1 MATKPKCFRRN
12 LSAIDSLAL
21 SPIYTLNIPNNMIR
35 LNCFFQATDGDQYKD
50 ALRAAVALTEK
61 SRNHAGCIAYDVFQ
75 SATRSDVF
83 MFCETWKDDASLKAH
98 SETPEFKKYVAE
110 IEACGQMKLERFE
123 F

>member
-1 MATKPKCFRRN
+1 
-12 LSAIDSLAL
+12 
-21 SPIYTLNIPNNMIR
+21 MIR
-35 LNCFFQATDGDQYKD
+35 LNCFFQAVDAAKYKD

-83 MFCETWKDDASLKAH
+83 MICETWKDQASLKAH
-98 SETPEFKKYVAE
+98 AETPEFKKYVAE

>member
-1 MATKPKCFRRN
+1 
-12 LSAIDSLAL
+12 
-21 SPIYTLNIPNNMIR
+21 MIR
-35 LNCFFQATDGDQYKD
+35 LTCFFQAADAAKYND

-98 SETPEFKKYVAE
+98 AETPEFKKYVVE

>member
-1 MATKPKCFRRN
+1 
-12 LSAIDSLAL
+12 
-21 SPIYTLNIPNNMIR
+21 MIR

-83 MFCETWKDDASLKAH
+83 MICETWKDQASLDLH
-98 SETPEFKKYVAE
+98 SATLEFKKYVAE